1 MVSGRDYI
9 NGIAC
14 QTLICAFSVPLVFN
28 EPSTSPARNV
38 VTESPAI
45 YGKFWKSIA
54 DPSQCPIDEVPEVA
68 FIGRSNSGKSSALN
82 HIAGSR
88 RLSRVS
94 KTPGRTQLINLINAD
109 ENGRL
114 VDLPGYGY
122 ARVAQK
128 TRSRWSKMVN
138 GYLIGR
144 SNLVGLVLLMDIRH
158 PLQDQDRQVISW
170 AEEAGLPLLVLLSKA
185 DKISRGRGI
194 LTRKRIVSE
203 LGNES
208 EVSVELFSVLDRTGV
223 TFGRDWV
230 RACFVQSPLRSD
242 RFVGVKS

>member
-1 MVSGRDYI
+1 M
-9 NGIAC
+9 
-14 QTLICAFSVPLVFN
+14 
-28 EPSTSPARNV
+28 
-38 VTESPAI
+38 TESPAI

-54 DPSQCPIDEVPEVA
+54 DPSQCPVDKVPEVA

-82 HIAGSR
+82 QIAGSR
-88 RLSRVS
+88 QLSRVS

-170 AEEAGLPLLVLLSKA
+170 AKEAGLPLLVLLSKA
-185 DKISRGRGI
+185 DKISRSRGM

-203 LGNES
+203 LGKES
-208 EVSVELFSVLDRTGV
+208 EISVELFSTLDRTGV

-230 RACFVQSPLRSD
+230 RARFAQSPVRSD
-242 RFVGVKS
+242 KFVAVRS

>member
-1 MVSGRDYI
+1 M
-9 NGIAC
+9 
-14 QTLICAFSVPLVFN
+14 
-28 EPSTSPARNV
+28 
-38 VTESPAI
+38 TESPAI

-54 DPSQCPIDEVPEVA
+54 DPSQCPVDEVPEVA

-82 HIAGSR
+82 QIAGSR
-88 RLSRVS
+88 QLSRVS

-109 ENGRL
+109 ENGRF

-128 TRSRWSKMVN
+128 TRLRWSKMVN

-158 PLQDQDRQVISW
+158 PLQEQDRQVISW
-170 AEEAGLPLLVLLSKA
+170 AKEAGLPLLVLLSKA
-185 DKISRGRGI
+185 DKISRGRGMM
-194 LTRKRIVSE
+194 TRKRIVSE
-203 LGNES
+203 LGKES
-208 EVSVELFSVLDRTGV
+208 EISVELFSTLDRTGV

-230 RACFVQSPLRSD
+230 RARFAQSPVRSD
-242 RFVGVKS
+242 KFVAVRS